1 MKKAL
6 MFALGILAVG
16 VGSIGAVLPVLP
28 TVPFLLLACICFSKS
43 SDSKWFEQTKI
54 YKKYLLPYLTNKGM
68 TLKSKLTILIPVN
81 ILLAITFII
90 YNNLVIR
97 IIIVVV
103 VIAKLYVFVKMPT
116 LKKTFS
122 TDYKQETS

>member
-16 VGSIGAVLPVLP
+16 VGSIGAVLPILP
-28 TVPFLLLACICFSKS
+28 TVPFLLIACVCFSKS

-54 YKKYLLPYLTNKGM
+54 YKKYLLPYLTKKGM

-81 ILLAITFII
+81 ILLAVSFIV
-90 YNNLVIR
+90 YDNLVIR

-103 VIAKLYVFVKMPT
+103 VIIKLYVFVRMPT
-116 LKKTFS
+116 LKKAFS
-122 TDYKQETS
+122 VNYKQETS

>member
-6 MFALGILAVG
+6 MFALGILLVG
-16 VGSIGAVLPVLP
+16 IGSVGAVLPILP
-28 TVPFLLLACICFSKS
+28 TVPFLLIACVCFSKS

-54 YKKYLLPYLTNKGM
+54 YKKYLLPYLTKKGM

-81 ILLAITFII
+81 ILLAISFII

-103 VIAKLYVFVKMPT
+103 VVIKLYVFVKMPT
-116 LKKTFS
+116 LKKAFS
-122 TDYKQETS
+122 VNYKQETS

>member
-6 MFALGILAVG
+6 MFALGILLVG
-16 VGSIGAVLPVLP
+16 IGSIGVVLPVLP
-28 TVPFLLLACICFSKS
+28 TVPFLLLACVCFSKS

-54 YKKYLLPYLTNKGM
+54 YKKYLLPYLTKKGM

-81 ILLAITFII
+81 ILLAVSFIV

-103 VIAKLYVFVKMPT
+103 VIIKLYVFVRMPT
-116 LKKTFS
+116 LKKAFS
-122 TDYKQETS
+122 VNYKQETS